1 MRKTSNKDVS
11 IHTDL
16 QWKVFNA
23 AYLQSGF
30 KPEQI
35 AAWLATLPGGKEVL
49 MAQALKIAMGERR

>member
-49 MAQALKIAMGERR
+49 MAQALKM